1 MNSAILI
8 KNGFVMTF
16 GASGRVIDDGA
27 VLIRDGRIA
36 AVGPRAEVERKA
48 AGLEGLKTIDARGA
62 VVTPGLINAHMHL
75 YSTFACGIAAPASHN
90 FQEILENL
98 WWRLDKAMTL
108 EDTRLSATVPAIR
121 CLKAGVTTIV
131 DHHASYG
138 KTRGSL
144 RVVADACRCVGLR
157 AAMAYEVSDRWGEAE
172 MQDAVAENADFLTSI
187 SGTKDDDI
195 AALFGLHASFTLS
208 EKTLAHCRDAAKG
221 AGFHIHCAEDR
232 ADAEAARR
240 EGFAGA
246 ADRLHKLG
254 ILGPK
259 TITAHCIHV
268 TDDEV
273 RLLAD
278 TKTTVV
284 TNPQSNMNN
293 AVGVADVPKLLDAG
307 CRVGLGSDG
316 MTADILREMAALI
329 FTQRQRMQRPDA
341 MFCEAVNA
349 LCVTNPSV
357 ASAIFGKPVGVLVEG
372 AAGDAVVWDYVP
384 VTPLNDGNAMG
395 HTVFGL
401 TTGRP
406 RVVLMSGKVVVDDY
420 QVTTVNESEVA
431 LESRALAASL
441 WQRW

>member
-1 MNSAILI
+1 MKPSILI
-8 KNGFVMTF
+8 TNGVVMTF
-16 GASGRVIDDGA
+16 GPSARVFDRGA
-27 VLIRDGRIA
+27 VLVRDGLVA
-36 AVGPRAEVERKA
+36 AVGPMADVEASA
-48 AGLEGLKTIDARGA
+48 AGIPDVKTIDARGA

-75 YSTFACGIAAPASHN
+75 YSTFACGIACATSHN

-108 EDTRLSATVPAIR
+108 DDTRLSALVPAAR
-121 CLKAGVTTIV
+121 CLKAGVTTII

-144 RVVADACRCVGLR
+144 NVVADACRQVGLR

-172 MQDAVAENADFLTSI
+172 MRAAVDENAAFIAGLDPRDT
-187 SGTKDDDI
+187 DI
-195 AALFGLHASFTLS
+195 AGLFGLHASFTLS
-208 EKTLAHCRDAAKG
+208 AATLALCREAAKG
-221 AGFHIHCAEDR
+221 AGFHIHCAEDK

-246 ADRLHKLG
+246 ADRLHQLG

-268 TDDEV
+268 TDEEV
-273 RLLAD
+273 RALAD
-278 TKTTVV
+278 TKTTIV

-293 AVGVADVPKLLDAG
+293 AVGVANVPKLLEAG
-307 CRVGLGSDG
+307 CTVGLGSDG

-329 FTQRQRMQRPDA
+329 FTQRQRMQRPDV
-341 MFCEAVNA
+341 MFAEAVNA
-349 LCVTNPSV
+349 LCVTNPAI
-357 ASAIFGKPVGVLVEG
+357 ASAVFGKPVGILAEG
-372 AAGDAVVWDYVP
+372 AAGDVVVWDYVP
-384 VTPLNDGNAMG
+384 VTPMSDNNAMG

-406 RVVLMSGKVVVDDY
+406 WVVVSSGHVVVDDY
-420 QVTTVNESEVA
+420 QVTTVSEQDLA
-431 LESRALAASL
+431 TESRALAEAL
-441 WQRW
+441 WRRW